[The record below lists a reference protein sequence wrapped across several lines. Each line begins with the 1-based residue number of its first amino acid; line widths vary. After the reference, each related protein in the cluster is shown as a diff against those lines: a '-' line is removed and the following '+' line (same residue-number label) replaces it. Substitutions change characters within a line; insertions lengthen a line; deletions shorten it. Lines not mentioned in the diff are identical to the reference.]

1 MAFIKEKIYAD
12 MVREKFE
19 GKVKVLNLATDLGKL
34 ENVGNGDTISF
45 PKWSLIGDATEMVKG
60 TPLTTEE
67 LQSTEQT
74 VKVKQVGKAVRV
86 YDSENLT
93 SLGNQVDEGANQ
105 TAMVMARKID
115 TDLLANAK
123 LAPFQS
129 PVADGK
135 KITSAE
141 IETAMLNFGD
151 ERDIDLFSN
160 GGIVINSLLI
170 PSFYAMPEFTDANN
184 TTTMAGNGLIRN
196 GLLGF
201 YRGIPVYIS
210 DKETFDDVTQ
220 TCITLIIKNGALGY
234 MFAKD
239 LDVELEREAKL
250 KATDVVAD
258 AIYATAL
265 VKEDGVVVMKY
276 TA

>member
-1 MAFIKEKIYAD
+1 MAFIKANIYAG

-19 GKVKVLNLATDLGKL
+19 GKAKVLNLATDLGKL
-34 ENVGNGDTISF
+34 ENVGRCDTISF
-45 PKWSLIGDATEMVKG
+45 PKWSLIGDASEMTKG
-60 TPLTTEE
+60 TPLETEE

-93 SLGNQVDEGANQ
+93 SLGNQIDEGATQ

-115 TDLLANAK
+115 SDLLANAK
-123 LAPFQS
+123 LAPFQA

-151 ERDIDLFSN
+151 ERDIEEFA
-160 GGIVINSLLI
+160 GIVINSLLI

-184 TTTMAGNGLIRN
+184 TTTAQGNGLIRN

-210 DKETFDDVTQ
+210 DKETFDDATQ
-220 TCITLIIKNGALGY
+220 TCITLIVKVGALGY

-265 VKEDGVVVMKY
+265 VKDDGVVVLKF